1 MKKIVSTI
9 LLAMC
14 AGSILLA
21 EKAEVRMV
29 LKDGKK
35 LNPVSK
41 TVELEKVSADKFRIV
56 IPKESIPENAKFV
69 EVIPEFAKANK
80 GDDGYWM
87 QARGTYGKFD
97 KDNGFYSKNRQLM
110 PIYAVK
116 KGETM
121 FWGHVKTWRFDY
133 DFVARVQNGKY
144 EVYPRF
150 RVDGVKEYFQLY
162 NDIVIEFNKLE
173 GDKANYNEVAKAYQK
188 FQLDNKKVRTIKDR
202 VKDYPMLDYL
212 CESIV
217 IRIQTHC
224 AKPISDTKI
233 DFTKETEWP
242 IVVHMPFG
250 VSEEFVKAIKDAGVD
265 KATIVSAGWNYGGY
279 DGRTPQHLP
288 VEAAAG
294 GEEAYLRLVK
304 KTQDLG
310 YQFTLHATN
319 TDGYT
324 VSPKWDTD
332 WVGKKRDGS
341 LVSQGL
347 WAGGKCYLVCQN
359 CSYHKWAINEIH
371 EMAKLGAK
379 GPHYID
385 VYSATYPNRCADKN
399 HPATPEQ
406 MAEYQNKILAES
418 KKVFGG
424 ASSESGYDHVAGNI
438 DYINYI
444 ERDIKNM
451 WDGKQNKLISGIYPV
466 WELVYHGIILYN
478 SDRATQNHTRGKC
491 MYKLEKSG
499 DPRWMEGDGIL
510 DPRTSLKIVEF
521 GGRPIFYT
529 YKFADV
535 PRIKR
540 AWDEFKPVRHLQK
553 EMMVG
558 HDTIAD
564 NVFITK
570 FGDGSQIISN
580 YNKEPFSY
588 SIGSEKVAKNI
599 HGKGST
605 KATKKV
611 VYTINPI
618 SYILINPD
626 GSVFT
631 PKPF

>member
-1 MKKIVSTI
+1 MIKKILSMLVV
-9 LLAMC
+9 LLAT
-14 AGSILLA
+14 SFLQA
-21 EKAEVRMV
+21 ETAEVRTV
-29 LKDGKK
+29 FKKGKD
-35 LNPVSK
+35 LVSESK
-41 TVELEKVSADKFRIV
+41 TVELEKISENKFRIV
-56 IPKESIPENAKFV
+56 IAKDSIPEDATYL
-69 EVIPEFAKANK
+69 EIIPEFAKANK
-80 GDDGYWM
+80 GEDGYWM
-87 QARGTYGKFD
+87 QARGTYGLFD
-97 KDNGFYSKNRQLM
+97 KDNGIYVKNRQLM

-116 KGETM
+116 KGDKM
-121 FWGHVKTWRFDY
+121 FWGHVKTYRFDY
-133 DFVARVQNGKY
+133 DFVAKVKGGKY
-144 EVYPRF
+144 EIFPRF
-150 RVDGVKEYFQLY
+150 RFDKVREYFPLY
-162 NDIVIEFNKLE
+162 NDIVVEFNMLE
-173 GDKANYNEVAKAYQK
+173 GDKANYNEVAKGYQNY
-188 FQLDNKKVRTIKDR
+188 QLETKAVRTIKDR
-202 VKDYPMLDYL
+202 MRDYPELEYL

-224 AKPISDTKI
+224 AKPISDKHI

-250 VSEEFVKAIKDAGVD
+250 VSEEFVQAIKDAGVD

-294 GEEAYLRLVK
+294 GEEAFLRLVK

-332 WVGKKRDGS
+332 WVGKRRDGS
-341 LVSQGL
+341 LVAQGL

-359 CSYHKWAINEIH
+359 CSWNKWVKDELKQMHA
-371 EMAKLGAK
+371 LGAK

-385 VYSATYPNRCADKN
+385 VYSATYPNRCADPN

-418 KKVFGG
+418 KKLFGG

-444 ERDIKNM
+444 ERDIKAM
-451 WDGKQNKLISGIYPV
+451 WDGRQNKLIAGVAPL

-499 DPRWMEGDGIL
+499 DPRWMIGDGIL

-553 EMMVG
+553 EMMVYHG
-558 HDTIAD
+558 KVSD

-570 FGDGSQIISN
+570 FGDGSQIVSN
-580 YNKEPFSY
+580 YNKTPINY
-588 SIGSEKVAKNI
+588 KNI
-599 HGKGST
+599 MIK
-605 KATKKV
+605 
-611 VYTINPI
+611 PI
-618 SYILINPD
+618 SYVLINPD
-626 GSVFT
+626 GSVYQ

>member
-1 MKKIVSTI
+1 MKKILSLWIIAFAT
-9 LLAMC
+9 
-14 AGSILLA
+14 SSLLA
-21 EKAEVRMV
+21 ETAEIRTIF
-29 LKDGKK
+29 KDGKK
-35 LNPVSK
+35 LTTQSK
-41 TVELEKVSADKFRIV
+41 TVELEKISDNKFRV
-56 IPKESIPENAKFV
+56 VVPKDSIPENATYM
-69 EVIPEFAKANK
+69 EIIPEFAKANK
-80 GDDGYWM
+80 GDEGYWL
-87 QARGTYGKFD
+87 QARGTYGNFD
-97 KDNGFYSKNRQLM
+97 KQNGTYVKNRQLM
-110 PIYAVK
+110 PIYGMK
-116 KGETM
+116 KGDKA
-121 FWGHVKTWRFDY
+121 FWGHVKTYRFDY
-133 DFVARVQNGKY
+133 DFVAQAKNGKY
-144 EVYPRF
+144 EVFPRF
-150 RVDGVKEYFQLY
+150 RFDKVREYFPLY
-162 NDIVIEFNKLE
+162 NDVVVEFNMLE
-173 GDKANYNEVAKAYQK
+173 GDKANYNEMAKGYQK
-188 FQLDNKKVRTIKDR
+188 YQLETKNVRTIKDR
-202 VKDYPMLDYL
+202 MRDFPELEYL
-212 CESIV
+212 CEAIV

-224 AKPISDTKI
+224 AKPIPEKHI
-233 DFTKETEWP
+233 DFTKETELP

-250 VSEEFVKAIKDAGVD
+250 VSEEFVQAIKDAGVD

-288 VEAAAG
+288 VEEAAG
-294 GEEAYLRLVK
+294 GAEAFDRLVK
-304 KTQDLG
+304 KTQSLG

-324 VSPKWDTD
+324 ISPKWDKD

-341 LVSQGL
+341 LVALGL

-359 CSYHKWAINEIH
+359 CSWHKWAKDELK
-371 EMAKLGAK
+371 EMRKLGAK

-385 VYSATYPNRCADKN
+385 VYSATYPNRCADPN

-418 KKVFGG
+418 KKLFGG

-438 DYINYI
+438 DYCNYI
-444 ERDIKNM
+444 ERDIKYM
-451 WDGKQNKLISGIYPV
+451 WEGKLGNLAKGVFPL

-491 MYKLEKSG
+491 MYKVEKSG
-499 DPRWMEGDGIL
+499 DPRWMIGDGIL

-553 EMMVG
+553 EMMTE
-558 HDTIAD
+558 HNTIAE

-580 YNKEPFSY
+580 YNKEPFDY
-588 SIGSEKVAKNI
+588 
-599 HGKGST
+599 KGN
-605 KATKKV
+605 V
-611 VYTINPI
+611 VKPI

-626 GSVFT
+626 GSVYQ